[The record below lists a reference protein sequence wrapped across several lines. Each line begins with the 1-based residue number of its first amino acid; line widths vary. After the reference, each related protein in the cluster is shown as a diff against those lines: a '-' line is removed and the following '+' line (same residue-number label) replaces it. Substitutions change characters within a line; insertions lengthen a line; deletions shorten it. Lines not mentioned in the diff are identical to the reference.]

1 MALATTL
8 QDYLTD
14 RKVDYEVITHR
25 PTMSSS
31 STAEASHVSGEC
43 VAKAVIV
50 KDEDHFMMAV
60 LPASHHL
67 RLGDLSRLCDRPMG
81 LATEEEATALFTDCE
96 LGAIPALGAAYG
108 LDMIVD
114 DSLVEQSDIYFEGGD
129 HASLV
134 HVSAE
139 QFRRLTEEAA
149 HGSFSTHD

>member
-8 QDYLTD
+8 QKYLTD
-14 RKVDYEVITHR
+14 QKIAYEVITHR
-25 PTMSSS
+25 PTKSSS
-31 STAEASHVSGEC
+31 STAEASHISGEC

-50 KDEDHFMMAV
+50 KDEDHFVMAV

-67 RLGDLSRLCDRPMG
+67 KLGELSRLFDRPMG
-81 LATEEEATALFTDCE
+81 LATENEASALFTDCE

-114 DSLVEQSDIYFEGGD
+114 DSLVEQSDVYFEGGD

-134 HVSAE
+134 HVSADR
-139 QFRRLTEEAA
+139 FHRLTENAA

>member
-1 MALATTL
+1 MTLATTL
-8 QDYLTD
+8 QNYLTD

-25 PTMSSS
+25 STTSSS

-43 VAKAVIV
+43 LAKAVIV
-50 KDEDHFMMAV
+50 KAEDHLMMAV

-67 RLGDLSRLCDRPMG
+67 KLDELSRLCDRPMD

-114 DSLVEQSDIYFEGGD
+114 DGLANQTDVYFEGGD

>member
-8 QDYLTD
+8 QNYLAG
-14 RKVDYEVITHR
+14 RKVAYEVITHC
-25 PTMSSS
+25 PTMSSA

-50 KDEDHFMMAV
+50 KDENHFMMAV

-67 RLGDLSRLCDRPMG
+67 RLGELSRLVDRPVG
-81 LATEEEATALFTDCE
+81 LATEKETTALFTDCE
-96 LGAIPALGAAYG
+96 LGAIPALGSAYG
-108 LDMIVD
+108 MDMIVD
-114 DSLVEQSDIYFEGGD
+114 DSLDRQSDVYFEGGD

-139 QFRRLTEEAA
+139 QFRRLTEKAA
-149 HGSFSTHD
+149 HGSFSAHD

>member
-8 QDYLTD
+8 QKYLTD
-14 RKVDYEVITHR
+14 REIAYKVITHR
-25 PTMSSS
+25 PTSSSS
-31 STAEASHVSGEC
+31 STAEASHVSGER

-50 KDEDHFMMAV
+50 KDEDHFVMAV

-67 RLGDLSRLCDRPMG
+67 KLGELSRLFDRPMG
-81 LATEEEATALFTDCE
+81 LATENEASALFTDCE

-114 DSLVEQSDIYFEGGD
+114 DSLVEKSDVYFEGGD

-139 QFRRLTEEAA
+139 QFHRLTENAA
-149 HGSFSTHD
+149 HGSFSAHD